1 MPTPSPAIA
10 GPRPPTTKPPPS
22 EATTATPPPL
32 PRPALVCE
40 KCPVERPFERSVEQS
55 SARRCARCRS
65 TETAATLK
73 CSRCRSAW
81 YCSRSCQRSDWK
93 AHKATCEPGLE
104 LAPLADFSRAAPTC
118 AACGGAA
125 CDPDERLGPWDRY
138 RECCGAFLCEGCEFG
153 DGSRKRAG
161 PVPAAAD
168 ACPRCGAAAAATAA
182 AAVARCR
189 GRADAGQQDARFVLG
204 MTLLRGLKGRRA
216 QPSRG
221 GAALLELARAADDGD
236 PRTVWVGAANYEVA
250 RAYRDK
256 LLVPA
261 STKVAP
267 FLRQAAACGH
277 VRALLELAKMYDAG
291 TEVRRDRKE
300 YARLVELASASGF
313 TEAKRCLSKLYI
325 DGDVLERDREKAAR
339 LLGLERTAEMWKDGK
354 GPEAPAFLFTSPAP
368 DQADRD
374 LPKDEYDDAEMDAF
388 FDGD

>member
-1 MPTPSPAIA
+1 MPTPSPAI

-40 KCPVERPFERSVEQS
+40 KCPVERPFERPVEQS
-55 SARRCARCRS
+55 SARRCARCQS

-104 LAPLADFSRAAPTC
+104 LEPLADFSRAAPTC

-125 CDPDERLGPWDRY
+125 CGPDERLGPWDRY

-182 AAVARCR
+182 RPPR
-189 GRADAGQQDARFVLG
+189 GAGAGAGQQDARFVLG
-204 MTLLRGLKGRRA
+204 MTLLRGSRAGARSHRAAAPRCWSSRRRRRPADGMGRRREL
-216 QPSRG
+216 RG
-221 GAALLELARAADDGD
+221 
-236 PRTVWVGAANYEVA
+236 

-368 DQADRD
+368 DQAGRD
-374 LPKDEYDDAEMDAF
+374 LPKDEYDDAEMDAV